1 MAVAQ
6 ALDPVFNRLRGIKRF
21 IGEKIFGHNNE
32 RLDLIMDSFNK
43 LTPKKRSLT
52 VAALIALVVFMVIS
66 IFFVYFY
73 QLSSLKGQLSERK
86 NAVNKLAILGK
97 SFGVETAKFDD
108 MVSGIKRKI
117 SGLRVKA
124 ELEKLANGVGVDID
138 DIDAPASPKSYDGDN
153 PLSKHFKQHDHEVRI
168 SKISIP
174 ELLDFLVAIEKA
186 DRLFQVSD
194 LRISGLYKTKL
205 HFEAMFKVQAIVR
218 SDS

>member
-1 MAVAQ
+1 M
-6 ALDPVFNRLRGIKRF
+6 
-21 IGEKIFGHNNE
+21 
-32 RLDLIMDSFNK
+32 
-43 LTPKKRSLT
+43 
-52 VAALIALVVFMVIS
+52 
-66 IFFVYFY
+66 
-73 QLSSLKGQLSERK
+73 QLSSLKSSLNERK
-86 NAVNKLAILGK
+86 FAYDKLAILGRDFK
-97 SFGVETAKFDD
+97 AETSKFDS
-108 MVSGIKRKI
+108 MVSGIQRKI

-124 ELEKLANGVGVDID
+124 ELEKIANSIGINLDEID
-138 DIDAPASPKSYDGDN
+138 GPPAKEFERSN
-153 PLSKHFKQHDHEVRI
+153 PMSKHFKQHDHEVRI

>member
-6 ALDPVFNRLRGIKRF
+6 ALEPVFNRIRGIKRF
-21 IGEKIFGHNNE
+21 FGEKIFGHNNE

-52 VAALIALVVFMVIS
+52 IAALIAFVVIMVLS
-66 IFFVYFY
+66 IFFIYFY
-73 QLSSLKGQLSERK
+73 QLSSLKGQLSERR
-86 NAVNKLAILGK
+86 NSFNKLGIIGK

-124 ELEKLANGVGVDID
+124 ELEKLANSVGVDID
-138 DIDAPASPKSYDGDN
+138 DIDAPAPKEYDGDN
-153 PLSKHFKQHDHEVRI
+153 PLNKYFKKHDHEVRI

-205 HFEAMFKVQAIVR
+205 HFEAMFKVQAIVG